1 MAYDG
6 ARSYISGVITAQNI
20 ISTASNHVCTATLNS
35 VVFPINE
42 PTFVCSIAMIC
53 TASSGTQINKAT
65 YLLLQSNTT
74 TIGSI
79 SIATQTLNMVSTAT
93 FLPPIAVPAGTWL
106 NMRAMGTGTASETNT
121 ASAQNFIIG
130 LAPQYV

>member
-35 VVFPINE
+35 VVFPISE
-42 PTFVCSIAMIC
+42 PTFLCSIAMIC
-53 TASSGTQINKAT
+53 TASSAAQINLAK
-65 YLLLQSNTT
+65 YLILQTNTT
-74 TIGSI
+74 SIGSI

-93 FLPPIAVPAGTWL
+93 FLPPVALPAGTWINL
-106 NMRAMGTGTASETNT
+106 LAMGTGTASATYT